1 MEKPECDPTLWSS
14 KWLERETAC
23 HYINWSICLG
33 MLIAPSRAIHPD
45 FTFVSGPM
53 QWSRKMPFMFRPV
66 EAVNIRNMLLGY
78 GLDYFISHHRMK
90 FLTLLGSTLIFLA
103 VLTMLFAASTSMS
116 RRSSEYKASSTKVE
130 HARSQERRCVVE
142 TRILWGIIILDH
154 PWPIQLYNYH
164 RLFVDRCWFDVVRP
178 FFKARQ
184 LPGDTGLEIKD
195 VESVSWFY

>member
-14 KWLERETAC
+14 KWLERETAWSL
-23 HYINWSICLG
+23 HKLINLFGYVNSSFSSHTPRFYFCIW
-33 MLIAPSRAIHPD
+33 A
-45 FTFVSGPM
+45 
-53 QWSRKMPFMFRPV
+53 QWNRKMPFMFRPV

-142 TRILWGIIILDH
+142 TRILWGIIIIDH
-154 PWPIQLYNYH
+154 PWPIQLHNYH
-164 RLFVDRCWFDVVRP
+164 RLFVHCCWFDVVRP
-178 FFKARQ
+178 FFKTRQ
-184 LPGDTGLEIKD
+184 LPGDTGLETKD
-195 VESVSWFY
+195 VESFSWFY